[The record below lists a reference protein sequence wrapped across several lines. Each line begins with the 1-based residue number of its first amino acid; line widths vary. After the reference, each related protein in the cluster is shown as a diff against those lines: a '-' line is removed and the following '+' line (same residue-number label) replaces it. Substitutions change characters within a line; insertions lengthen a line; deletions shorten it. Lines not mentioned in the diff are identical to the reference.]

1 MQSLESQR
9 SWVLPHSCQVILS
22 YQVFF
27 ISICIPTGFG
37 AGLRSRVTLPSTVV
51 GKAVSI
57 MAWPEYEGSTA
68 LDIELC
74 RVEVETVGLGQP
86 CLLQHKKDP
95 AIQFSKDSS
104 HSHSIII
111 CILCPES

>member
-1 MQSLESQR
+1 MFIISVCIVHR
-9 SWVLPHSCQVILS
+9 SV
-22 YQVFF
+22 
-27 ISICIPTGFG
+27 GFG
-37 AGLRSRVTLPSTVV
+37 AGLRSRVTLPSTLV
-51 GKAVSI
+51 GKVVSI

-95 AIQFSKDSS
+95 ALQFSKDGS

-111 CILCPES
+111 LYPVS

>member
-22 YQVFF
+22 DQVFF
-27 ISICIPTGFG
+27 ISACIPVGYG
-37 AGLRSRVTLPSTVV
+37 AGIRSRVTLPSTVV
-51 GKAVSI
+51 GKAVSL
-57 MAWPEYEGSTA
+57 MAWPDYESSTA
-68 LDIELC
+68 LDIQLC

-86 CLLQHKKDP
+86 CVLQHKKDP
-95 AIQFSKDSS
+95 ALQFSKDGS

-111 CILCPES
+111 L

>member
-95 AIQFSKDSS
+95 ALQFSKDGS

-111 CILCPES
+111 LYSVS

>member
-1 MQSLESQR
+1 M
-9 SWVLPHSCQVILS
+9 
-22 YQVFF
+22 F
-27 ISICIPTGFG
+27 IISVCIPVGFG

-95 AIQFSKDSS
+95 SLQFSKDGS
-104 HSHSIII
+104 HSPELPRIIRLFDYSNSWDRI
-111 CILCPES
+111 VLFGIR